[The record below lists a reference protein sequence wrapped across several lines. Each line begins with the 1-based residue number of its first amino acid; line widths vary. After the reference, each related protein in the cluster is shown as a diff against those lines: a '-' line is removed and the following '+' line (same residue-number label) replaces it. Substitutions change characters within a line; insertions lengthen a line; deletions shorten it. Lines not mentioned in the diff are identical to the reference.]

1 MHVLFSHQQLGSR
14 AHSNSGVSIY
24 SHVFTCLPTFCPP
37 FGPSYVMGNG
47 PFIAGAVPQSL
58 RPGQDMAEIG
68 QASGATRPWH
78 PGRSSKEHGGEPCR
92 GCDSKGGIVGYYT
105 VFLLIGMVMFGSF
118 CHIAR
123 IICHLHG
130 RVVELA
136 GPLVN

>member
-1 MHVLFSHQQLGSR
+1 
-14 AHSNSGVSIY
+14 
-24 SHVFTCLPTFCPP
+24 
-37 FGPSYVMGNG
+37 MGNG